1 MVSFICGIQLPLS
14 GEAPP
19 REPSLPE
26 RTTGPRD
33 PISIAGFFH
42 WPACGRETATRG
54 LIRDRLTM
62 TISRATEASMEH
74 ATAIKVVEI
83 NDGAKMEMASA
94 IRRIVFIE
102 EQQVPAEIE
111 QDEDDA
117 HALHVLALQGE
128 TPVGCGRMVAH
139 GDYVKIGRMAV
150 LRERRRCGVGRQVL
164 NFLMN
169 AARQQGFRKA
179 VLHAQ
184 LTAEGFYLR
193 NGYVAMGD
201 AFEEAGI
208 MHRLMEREL

>member
-1 MVSFICGIQLPLS
+1 
-14 GEAPP
+14 
-19 REPSLPE
+19 
-26 RTTGPRD
+26 
-33 PISIAGFFH
+33 
-42 WPACGRETATRG
+42 
-54 LIRDRLTM
+54 
-62 TISRATEASMEH
+62 
-74 ATAIKVVEI
+74 
-83 NDGAKMEMASA
+83 
-94 IRRIVFIE
+94 
-102 EQQVPAEIE
+102 
-111 QDEDDA
+111 
-117 HALHVLALQGE
+117 
-128 TPVGCGRMVAH
+128 MVAH